1 MADNLLDKA
10 SILLTPTAHNNGS
23 MLSVKPTDGDGDFTF
38 SRNSAATRV
47 NAQGLVENVQ
57 ILSGDLVQNGSF
69 SQIGTEEVSNGNFSQ
84 EGSQLVTN
92 GGFDTDSDWTLSG
105 WNISGGSANND
116 GINTGNINQNIGLQ
130 QNKFYKI
137 SISITNYV
145 SGALKVRLG
154 TGNQIDVGSSNGEYI
169 LYLENT
175 TTNSNI
181 RFYPD
186 VTLNF
191 NGSIDNVSVKEV
203 GQDWT
208 LENGWSIGDDK
219 AISDGSGSIPNT
231 DLIQGNVFTTGKSYK
246 VTLEIKDYVSGNLQL
261 QNNTTNFPQS
271 NGIHTIYS
279 SEGSASLILRSLS
292 FIGSVTN
299 ISVKEVGQNWNIENT
314 WTIGNSVANGNGA
327 NGDAEEIIQTSVLVV
342 GKEYKATYQVLN
354 YASGSVALWK
364 GSGVAL
370 IQRTANNTYTE
381 YFTGASNQIRFRG
394 TNFIGSITN
403 IVIKEITN
411 DTNLPRINY
420 EGFSYQDSF
429 GSELVTNGDFATNS
443 YWQLGSGSSISGG
456 SLNII
461 SAPYNAATRQALSL
475 TSGKTYK
482 IVINAIAVGS
492 ATSNTFQLGFG
503 TIGGNPSSNT
513 QYEFEEGAS
522 VKTLTVTASATDAAV
537 LFRARDASTS
547 NLSIT
552 NVSVKEYLGQ
562 EVVPDSGCGSYI
574 LEPQSTNIYL
584 NSETLLTQDNTTLA
598 STYTVSFYGTGTIT
612 FSGTHTGSLVGTS
625 LTDRVSA
632 TFTAT
637 AGTLTSTVSGTVTKG
652 QLENLNFASS
662 YIPTSGASSTR
673 LRDLATDSGN
683 ATLINSTEGTL
694 YFEGSAFVNGGVNR
708 YVSLSDNTTSNRL
721 QFVFTSATNRLQVS
735 GTNVTSINYNS
746 FVQTDNNKIAY
757 SYSAL
762 GVRVF
767 VNGVLVG
774 SNTDNASLPTNTLTT
789 LDFALWNQTSA
800 LFQGKTKALAVWKEA
815 LSDAELTALTT
826 I

>member
-1 MADNLLDKA
+1 MANLLDKA
-10 SILLTPTAHNNGS
+10 SILLTPTAYDNGS

-69 SQIGTEEVSNGNFSQ
+69 SEIGTEEVTNGSFSNGS
-84 EGSQLVTN
+84 TN
-92 GGFDTDSDWTLSG
+92 
-105 WNISGGSANND
+105 
-116 GINTGNINQNIGLQ
+116 
-130 QNKFYKI
+130 
-137 SISITNYV
+137 
-145 SGALKVRLG
+145 
-154 TGNQIDVGSSNGEYI
+154 
-169 LYLENT
+169 
-175 TTNSNI
+175 
-181 RFYPD
+181 
-186 VTLNF
+186 
-191 NGSIDNVSVKEV
+191 
-203 GQDWT
+203 WT
-208 LENGWSIGDDK
+208 LETGWSIGDDK

-246 VTLEIKDYVSGNLQL
+246 VTLEIKDYVSGILQL

-292 FIGSVTN
+292 FIGSITN
-299 ISVKEVGQNWNIENT
+299 ISVKEVGQDWNIEDT

-327 NGDAEEIIQTSVLVV
+327 NGSSEEIIQTSVLVV

-403 IVIKEITN
+403 IVIKEVTN

-547 NLSIT
+547 NLSIN

-562 EVVPDSGCGSYI
+562 EVVPDSGCGSWL
-574 LEPQSTNIYL
+574 LEDESTNLVPY
-584 NSETLLTQDNTTLA
+584 SEDFSQWSNV
-598 STYTVSFYGTGTIT
+598 ST
-612 FSGTHTGSLVGTS
+612 
-625 LTDRVSA
+625 
-632 TFTAT
+632 
-637 AGTLTSTVSGTVTKG
+637 TLTSGYLAPDGTLGATKISGTIGTSNIVLGGSSSTTATRTIYARTVSGTGTAKLMSFH
-652 QLENLNFASS
+652 QNTNNLFTLTEEWQRFELNGAISTGGTSSYIDFRDNSQTLSEFIIWGAQSEELTYATS
-662 YIPTSGASSTR
+662 YIPTSGATSTR
-673 LRDLATDSGN
+673 LRDIASGSGN
-683 ATLINSTEGTL
+683 STLINSTEGVL
-694 YFEGSAFVNGGVNR
+694 YAEIAALADDGSYRYISISDGTNSNYIVIRYYNITSKISAFLVNSSSTQG
-708 YVSLSDNTTSNRL
+708 STS
-721 QFVFTSATNRLQVS
+721 FVS
-735 GTNVTSINYNS
+735 GDITS
-746 FVQTDNNKIAY
+746 FTKVAY
-757 SYSAL
+757 KWK
-762 GVRVF
+762 
-767 VNGVLVG
+767 VN
-774 SNTDNASLPTNTLTT
+774 
-789 LDFALWNQTSA
+789 DFALWVDGVEVSTQSSGSVFSGETLNSLAFTEGDGVGNY
-800 LFQGKTKALAVWKEA
+800 FYGKNKALAVYKEA
-815 LSDAELTALTT
+815 LTDAELTALTT

>member
-1 MADNLLDKA
+1 MANLLDKA
-10 SILLTPTAHNNGS
+10 SILLTPTAYDNGS

-69 SQIGTEEVSNGNFSQ
+69 SEIGTEEVTNGSFSNGS
-84 EGSQLVTN
+84 TN
-92 GGFDTDSDWTLSG
+92 
-105 WNISGGSANND
+105 
-116 GINTGNINQNIGLQ
+116 
-130 QNKFYKI
+130 
-137 SISITNYV
+137 
-145 SGALKVRLG
+145 
-154 TGNQIDVGSSNGEYI
+154 
-169 LYLENT
+169 
-175 TTNSNI
+175 
-181 RFYPD
+181 
-186 VTLNF
+186 
-191 NGSIDNVSVKEV
+191 
-203 GQDWT
+203 WT
-208 LENGWSIGDDK
+208 LETGWSIGDDK

-246 VTLEIKDYVSGNLQL
+246 VTLEIKDYVSGILQL

-292 FIGSVTN
+292 FIGSITN
-299 ISVKEVGQNWNIENT
+299 ISVKEVGQDWNIEDT

-327 NGDAEEIIQTSVLVV
+327 NGSSEEIIQTSVLVV

-403 IVIKEITN
+403 IVIKEVTN

-547 NLSIT
+547 NLSIN

-562 EVVPDSGCGSYI
+562 EVVPDSGCGSWL
-574 LEPQSTNIYL
+574 LEDESTNLVPY
-584 NSETLLTQDNTTLA
+584 SED
-598 STYTVSFYGTGTIT
+598 
-612 FSGTHTGSLVGTS
+612 FSQWNLSGL
-625 LTDRVSA
+625 
-632 TFTAT
+632 
-637 AGTLTSTVSGTVTKG
+637 TLTSGQLAPDGTLGATKISGTLGTSTIYVGGVTQNSTRSIYARTVSGTGTAKLMSFYG
-652 QLENLNFASS
+652 NTNNLFTLTEEWQRFELTGSSAVGATSFYIDLRDNAQTLSEFIIWGAQSEELSFATS
-662 YIPTSGASSTR
+662 YIPTNGSQITRLADAASGAGSS
-673 LRDLATDSGN
+673 D
-683 ATLINSTEGTL
+683 LINSTEGVL
-694 YFEGSAFVNGGVNR
+694 YFEGLFLSDGFKF
-708 YVSLSDNTTSNRL
+708 VSLNSG
-721 QFVFTSATNRLQVS
+721 SATNRVS
-735 GTNVTSINYNS
+735 IYSSSQSTIGYNVRNSNGNQMNGNFVIGSTINH
-746 FVQTDNNKIAY
+746 KC
-757 SYSAL
+757 AL
-762 GVRVF
+762 KF
-767 VNGVLVG
+767 KEN
-774 SNTDNASLPTNTLTT
+774 
-789 LDFALWNQTSA
+789 DFALWIDGVEVVTDNIGTTFSSGT
-800 LFQGKTKALAVWKEA
+800 LNELSYNDGVVGSSNFFGKAKCVAVFKEA
-815 LSDAELTALTT
+815 LNNDELECLTGEGYETFNALALANNYT
-826 I
+826 II